1 MLAKLK
7 SSVLAK
13 LIAIYIIIA
22 FLLVGVLGLTITGA
36 CKQEL
41 LKIRF
46 RQLNE
51 KAVSVGLMLMQTG
64 ISEQQLLYS
73 GVLQSIAQEH
83 DAVLQIAH
91 SDGCIFAEYDGRAAG
106 AMKDGKYIDTA
117 AMNAISA
124 GKVYSRMD
132 YRNENGES
140 TSTVTVG
147 ITSIE
152 GELKY
157 IVAIHASDASVDNAY
172 LRILGKFW
180 IPCVVIVGLCIVLIL
195 LLNYSITTP
204 LVEMNSVAKE
214 ISRGN
219 YSKHV
224 LVTSSDEVGQL
235 AQSFNAMADELE
247 KTDTMRK
254 DFIANISHELR
265 TPLTSIN
272 GFVQGILDGTI
283 PASEQRRYLEIVLA
297 ESQRLS
303 RLTREMLDLS
313 RIESGKYKISKAVF
327 DINELLRRVIIT
339 LGDKLEE
346 KEIDFVADF
355 KEERICVAADAGCI
369 EQVCVNLMDNAIKF
383 TDKGKNITV
392 TSEIVGGK
400 ARITIADEGK
410 GISKED
416 LAHIWDRFYTEN
428 KSRSGNSGMGLGLS
442 IVKRLLAEHGEDI
455 NVESE
460 PGKGTAFSFELE
472 LAPKGSGAMKL

>member
-1 MLAKLK
+1 
-7 SSVLAK
+7 
-13 LIAIYIIIA
+13 
-22 FLLVGVLGLTITGA
+22 
-36 CKQEL
+36 
-41 LKIRF
+41 
-46 RQLNE
+46 
-51 KAVSVGLMLMQTG
+51 
-64 ISEQQLLYS
+64 
-73 GVLQSIAQEH
+73 
-83 DAVLQIAH
+83 
-91 SDGCIFAEYDGRAAG
+91 
-106 AMKDGKYIDTA
+106 
-117 AMNAISA
+117 
-124 GKVYSRMD
+124 
-132 YRNENGES
+132 
-140 TSTVTVG
+140 
-147 ITSIE
+147 
-152 GELKY
+152 
-157 IVAIHASDASVDNAY
+157 
-172 LRILGKFW
+172 
-180 IPCVVIVGLCIVLIL
+180 
-195 LLNYSITTP
+195 
-204 LVEMNSVAKE
+204 MNSVVKE